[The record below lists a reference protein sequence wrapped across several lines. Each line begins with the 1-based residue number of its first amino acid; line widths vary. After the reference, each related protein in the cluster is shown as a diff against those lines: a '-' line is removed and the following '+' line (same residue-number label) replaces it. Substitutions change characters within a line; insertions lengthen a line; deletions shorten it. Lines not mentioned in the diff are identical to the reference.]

1 MGLKKNDEFRGN
13 VNRKYPDKEMIGINS
28 SMRKVS
34 KLIKKAALTQA
45 NILIQGETG
54 TGKELVARAIY
65 RASDRSM
72 KTYVTVNCGAIPETL
87 LESELFGYQ
96 KGAFTGATTDKI
108 GLFEVADGGYL
119 FLDEIGDLSLP
130 LQVKILRVLDTG
142 EMRRLGD
149 TVDKVIDF
157 RTIAASNRNL
167 KDMVREGKFRRDLY
181 YRLDVLRIDLP
192 PLRSRKD
199 DIPLL
204 LDHFMN
210 VYSSN
215 LNKKIKKIT
224 DSAMKFLVDYQWPG
238 NVREL
243 ENFIHRSMVI
253 SENPTISQVDLPAFI
268 KHQSVNEFDDVEN
281 ISTLADLEKAHIAK
295 VLKYVGGNRSL
306 AAELLGVHRSGLYS
320 KIQRYQ
326 I

>member
-1 MGLKKNDEFRGN
+1 MDLKKRDKSKRQVIQKNPEGKIVGN
-13 VNRKYPDKEMIGINS
+13 NS
-28 SMRKVS
+28 SMQKVS
-34 KLIKKAALTQA
+34 KLIQKAAIAQA

-54 TGKELVARAIY
+54 TGKDLVARAIY

-72 KTYVTVNCGAIPETL
+72 KRYVTVNCGAIPETL

-96 KGAFTGATTDKI
+96 KGAFTGASEDKI

-130 LQVKILRVLDTG
+130 LQVKILRILDTG
-142 EMRRLGD
+142 ELHKLGD
-149 TVDKVIDF
+149 TNDKVIDL
-157 RTIAASNRNL
+157 RIISASNRNL
-167 KDMVREGKFRRDLY
+167 KDMVREGNFRRDLY
-181 YRLDVLRIDLP
+181 YRLDIIRINIP
-192 PLRSRKD
+192 PLRSRRE

-204 LDHFMN
+204 LSHFLSI
-210 VYSSN
+210 YSSN
-215 LNKKIKKIT
+215 LNKKIKEIT
-224 DSAMKFLVDYQWPG
+224 DSAMKFLIDYQWPG

-243 ENFIHRSMVI
+243 ENFIHSAVVLI
-253 SENPTISQVDLPAFI
+253 EKPIISQVDLPTYI
-268 KHQSVNEFDDVEN
+268 KRQSVDEFENVES
-281 ISTLADLEKAHIAK
+281 ISTLADVERRHISK

-306 AAELLGVHRSGLYS
+306 AAELLGIHRSGLYS

>member
-1 MGLKKNDEFRGN
+1 MGLKKNDEFKGH
-13 VNRKYPDKEMIGINS
+13 VIRKYPDKEMIGINS
-28 SMRKVS
+28 SMLKVS
-34 KLIKKAALTQA
+34 KLIQKAALTQA

-65 RASDRSM
+65 RASDRSK

-96 KGAFTGATTDKI
+96 KGAFTGATADKI
-108 GLFEVADGGYL
+108 GLFETADGGYL

-130 LQVKILRVLDTG
+130 LQVKILRVLDSG

-149 TVDKVIDF
+149 TVDKVIDL

-192 PLRSRKD
+192 PLRSRRD

-204 LDHFMN
+204 LNHFLN

-253 SENPTISQVDLPAFI
+253 SENPIISQVDLPAFI
-268 KHQSVNEFDDVEN
+268 KHQSVNEFDDIEN
-281 ISTLADLEKAHIAK
+281 IITLADLEKAHIAK

>member
-1 MGLKKNDEFRGN
+1 MELKIKEQLKREANQNYPEGKIVGN
-13 VNRKYPDKEMIGINS
+13 NS
-28 SMRKVS
+28 SMQKVS
-34 KLIKKAALTQA
+34 KLIQKAAIAQA

-54 TGKELVARAIY
+54 TGKDLVARAIY

-72 KTYVTVNCGAIPETL
+72 KRYVTVNCGAIPETL

-96 KGAFTGATTDKI
+96 KGAFTGASEDKI

-130 LQVKILRVLDTG
+130 LQVKILRILDTG
-142 EMRRLGD
+142 ELHKLGD
-149 TVDKVIDF
+149 TNDKVIDL
-157 RTIAASNRNL
+157 RIISASNRNL
-167 KDMVREGKFRRDLY
+167 KEMVREGNFRRDLY
-181 YRLDVLRIDLP
+181 YRLDIIRINIP
-192 PLRSRKD
+192 PLRSRRE

-204 LDHFMN
+204 LSHFLSI
-210 VYSSN
+210 YSSN
-215 LNKKIKKIT
+215 LNKKIKEIT
-224 DSAMKFLVDYQWPG
+224 DSAMKFLIDYQWPG

-243 ENFIHRSMVI
+243 ENFIHSAVVLI
-253 SENPTISQVDLPAFI
+253 EKPIISQVDLPTYI
-268 KHQSVNEFDDVEN
+268 KRQSVDEFENVES
-281 ISTLADLEKAHIAK
+281 ISTLADVERRHISK

-306 AAELLGVHRSGLYS
+306 AAELLGIHRSGLYS